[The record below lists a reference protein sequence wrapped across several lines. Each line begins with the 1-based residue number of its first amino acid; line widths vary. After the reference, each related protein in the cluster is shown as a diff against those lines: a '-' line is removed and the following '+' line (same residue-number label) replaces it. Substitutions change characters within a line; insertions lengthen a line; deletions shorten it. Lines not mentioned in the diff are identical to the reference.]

1 LPHRRAWFIIGG
13 APDFFN
19 AVNLSTEPHEKWSR
33 LLLLGALIVALAG
46 ALIYADRFLWNSV
59 DDSYI
64 FMRYADNWLAGHGP
78 VFNPGERVEG
88 YTSFGWLAMLTGLMG
103 LGLPGPVA
111 AKVLAGLFGVGAVIL
126 TWLLGRRLGGK
137 GSWAGPLAAW
147 LVALNGSFQFW
158 HLAGGMEAG
167 ALAVCLAGGFYLL
180 LGREGADG
188 RKRRGEIIGAGAL
201 FGLAYLVRP
210 EAALFALAGL
220 AWLVFRRDRS
230 WRQVLIFLAPIAAL
244 VGGQLAFRLL
254 YYGDW
259 LPNTFYVKAGLSR
272 RLAERGLG
280 DLGLFLLFTAPPL
293 ACLAAVD
300 WKKHGRGLWPMLAGT
315 AAYWLFF
322 VVIGG
327 DWMVFRL
334 LVPTL
339 PLVFTASALGAER
352 LLNKL
357 PRRKLTVPVALTILL
372 AGSWALS
379 TFWSEPTI
387 TFGNLRYYSE
397 RLHATARWLGENAD
411 PDDTVGVTIAGV
423 IPYFTGLETVD
434 MLGLSD
440 AHIAREGVK
449 IPGLGKPG
457 HECYDTDYVLA
468 RAPEWITLQPFPE
481 LFLSGGTPELT
492 SELDLTRRGE
502 LWERY
507 HLVVPRAATVTVLH
521 RRDDR
526 SGLAR
531 MDPAEWRDA
540 WYFAP
545 PYAEL
550 TGRPP
555 PPPGP

>member
-1 LPHRRAWFIIGG
+1 
-13 APDFFN
+13 
-19 AVNLSTEPHEKWSR
+19 VNPPTDTHEKWSR
-33 LLLLGALIVALAG
+33 LLLLGAVIVALAG
-46 ALIYADRFLWNSV
+46 AFVYADRFLWNSV
-59 DDSYI
+59 DDAYI

-103 LGLPGPVA
+103 LGIPGPA
-111 AKVLAGLFGVGAVIL
+111 AVKVLAGLFGVGTVVL
-126 TWLLGRRLGGK
+126 TWLLGRRLGGER
-137 GSWAGPLAAW
+137 SWAGPGAAW

-158 HLAGGMEAG
+158 HLAGAMETG
-167 ALAVCLAGGFYLL
+167 ALAACLAGGFYLL
-180 LGREGADG
+180 LGREGAD
-188 RKRRGEIIGAGAL
+188 KRHRGGELLGAGAL
-201 FGLAYLVRP
+201 FGLGFLVRP
-210 EAALFALAGL
+210 EGALFALAGL
-220 AWLVFRRDRS
+220 AWLVFRKDRS
-230 WRQVLIFLAPIAAL
+230 WPRVFIFLAPLAAL
-244 VGGQLAFRLL
+244 AGGQLLFRLL

-259 LPNTFYVKAGLSR
+259 VPNTFYVKTGLNW

-280 DLGLFLLFTAPPL
+280 DLGWFLLFTAPPL
-293 ACLAAVD
+293 ACLAAVR
-300 WKKHGRGLWPMLAGT
+300 WRNQGRRLWPMLAGT

-322 VVIGG
+322 VIIGG

-339 PLVFTASALGAER
+339 PLVFVASALGAER
-352 LLNKL
+352 LLERL
-357 PRRKLTVPVALTILL
+357 PRKKLTVPAALVVFF

-379 TFWSEPTI
+379 TFWSEPAI
-387 TFGNLRYYSE
+387 TFSDLRYYSE

-411 PDDTVGVTIAGV
+411 LDDTVAVTIAGV

-457 HECYDTDYVLA
+457 HECYDSEYVLG
-468 RAPEWITLQPFPE
+468 RAPEWIALQPFPD
-481 LFLSGGTPELT
+481 LFLAGGTPELV

-507 HLVVPRAATVTVLH
+507 HLVVPRTATVTVLH
-521 RRDDR
+521 RRDDLK
-526 SGLAR
+526 GLAR

-550 TGRPP
+550 TGRPS